1 VARSE
6 YAASRAQAHGSA
18 LIEDV
23 TLRKAEQIEVCVR
36 FRGGVHKTFSVA
48 RPLNSWQRRKHNA
61 EVIAE
66 IDRLLDDHSLGEIA
80 TILNT
85 RGYKTGGGLDF
96 DAATVS
102 RIHIEYGLRNRY
114 QRMRD
119 RGLLTLSE
127 IAEKL
132 KVSVGTIRRWQR
144 RGLLRA
150 HAYDDQNRCLYEDP
164 GPTAPKKRMLLSE
177 QAIYK
182 EVQYEA

>member
-1 VARSE
+1 M
-6 YAASRAQAHGSA
+6 
-18 LIEDV
+18 
-23 TLRKAEQIEVCVR
+23 
-36 FRGGVHKTFSVA
+36 
-48 RPLNSWQRRKHNA
+48 
-61 EVIAE
+61 
-66 IDRLLDDHSLGEIA
+66 
-80 TILNT
+80 
-85 RGYKTGGGLDF
+85 
-96 DAATVS
+96 S